1 MDINLLQVL
10 DQLRETAGSNVNVI
24 LLGMEYRV
32 GYTNAPGKWKALT
45 NCVPSSGGKRHQAPG
60 SDQAYVIRK
69 IRNLIKR

>member
-32 GYTNAPGKWKALT
+32 GYTNAPGKWKALM